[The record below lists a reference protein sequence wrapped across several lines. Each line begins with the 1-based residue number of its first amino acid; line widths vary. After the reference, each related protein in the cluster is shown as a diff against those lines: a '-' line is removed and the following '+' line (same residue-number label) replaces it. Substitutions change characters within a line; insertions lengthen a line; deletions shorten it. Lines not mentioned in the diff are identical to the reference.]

1 MLKPAVS
8 NYGKMAKYSTERG
21 TAQLKLP
28 PSCELIE
35 LPYKILKQH

>member
-21 TAQLKLP
+21 LRNSNYPL
-28 PSCELIE
+28 
-35 LPYKILKQH
+35 HVN